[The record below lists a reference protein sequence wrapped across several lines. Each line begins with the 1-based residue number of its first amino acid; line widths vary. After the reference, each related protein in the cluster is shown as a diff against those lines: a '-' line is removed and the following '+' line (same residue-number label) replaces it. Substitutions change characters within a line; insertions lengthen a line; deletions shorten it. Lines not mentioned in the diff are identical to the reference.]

1 MAIFVII
8 LKIFFIIIGLLLTI
22 WGIVEIMDN
31 IRRKWVDCTLMAL
44 MIAVGGL
51 FVISIG
57 IFAIT

>member
-1 MAIFVII
+1 MATLVII

-22 WGIVEIMDN
+22 WGIIETMDS
-31 IRRKWVDCTLMAL
+31 IRLKWVDCTLMAL

>member
-1 MAIFVII
+1 MATFVII

-22 WGIVEIMDN
+22 WGIVETVDSIKL
-31 IRRKWVDCTLMAL
+31 KWADCTLMAL

-57 IFAIT
+57 IFVIT